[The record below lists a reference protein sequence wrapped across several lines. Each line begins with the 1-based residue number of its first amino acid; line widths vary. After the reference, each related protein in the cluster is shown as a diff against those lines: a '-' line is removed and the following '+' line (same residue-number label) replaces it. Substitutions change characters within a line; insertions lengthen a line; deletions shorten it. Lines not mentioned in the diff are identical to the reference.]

1 MAGSNAFRCERSDR
15 LPLRAYRDTVAAD
28 ETWSSLENEV
38 IVAAYLDMLDREL
51 RGEPFVKSK
60 INEDVRGKIGRSRGS
75 VEYKFQNVSA
85 VLIELSHPYVRGYK
99 AASNF
104 QESLRDAVVAQ
115 VQGRTGL
122 RTAALDDFTR
132 EPTTDADFTWNL
144 TEAPSVDSSPHRD
157 YLRRAT
163 KVDFVQVDAANR
175 SLGLAG
181 ERAVVELERTRLQQA
196 GLETLAREVRH
207 ASQEEGDGLGFDI
220 RSFDLSGEEKF
231 IEVKTTRR
239 GPQWPMLISRN
250 EVQFSQE
257 ESARFHLY
265 RIFDFDQPRRGLYEL
280 PGSIEQSCTLR
291 PAVYEALPA

>member
-1 MAGSNAFRCERSDR
+1 MAAGES
-15 LPLRAYRDTVAAD
+15 
-28 ETWSSLENEV
+28 WSPLENEV
-38 IVAAYLDMLDREL
+38 IVSAYLDMLDREL

-60 INEDVRGKIGRSRGS
+60 FNEDVREKTGRSRGS

-115 VQGRTGL
+115 VQGRTDL
-122 RTAALDDFTR
+122 RTAALENFTR
-132 EPTTDADFTWNL
+132 EPTTHADIAWNL
-144 TEAPSVDSSPHRD
+144 TDAPSVEFSPHRD
-157 YLRRAT
+157 FLRRAT

-196 GLETLAREVRH
+196 GLDTLARQVRH
-207 ASQEEGDGLGFDI
+207 ASQDEGDGLGFDVM
-220 RSFDLSGEEKF
+220 SFDQAGEVKF

-250 EVQFSQE
+250 EVQFSKE
-257 ESARFHLY
+257 ESTRFHLY
-265 RIFDFDQPRRGLYEL
+265 RVFDFDQPRRGLYEL
-280 PGSIEQSCTLR
+280 RGSIEQSCTLR

>member
-1 MAGSNAFRCERSDR
+1 MAAGES
-15 LPLRAYRDTVAAD
+15 
-28 ETWSSLENEV
+28 WSPFENEV
-38 IVAAYLDMLDREL
+38 IVSAYLDMLDREL

-60 INEDVRGKIGRSRGS
+60 VNEDVRQKIGRSRGS

-104 QESLRDAVVAQ
+104 QESLRDSVVAQ
-115 VQGRTGL
+115 VQARTDL

-132 EPTTDADFTWNL
+132 EPTPHPDFAWNL
-144 TEAPSVDSSPHRD
+144 TDAPSVEFSPHRD
-157 YLRRAT
+157 FLRRAT

-196 GLETLAREVRH
+196 GLDSLARQVRH
-207 ASQEEGDGLGFDI
+207 ASQDEGDGLGYDI

-231 IEVKTTRR
+231 VEVKTTRR

-265 RIFDFDQPRRGLYEL
+265 RVFDFDQPIRGLYEL
-280 PGSIEQSCTLR
+280 PGSITQSCTLR